1 MARIVS
7 LGSAL
12 QDIYL
17 IDRDDLTPTSIG
29 EEAIFGK
36 ILVGSKVDIDKLSYE
51 VGGGGVNSAIT
62 FARNGHEVILM
73 SNVAHDSAGN
83 AILKVLDR
91 EGIDSSYVDF
101 VERKATGTSVVLL
114 DTKSGERT
122 ILTYRGAS
130 EKFDNFNE
138 VDLDLIQP
146 DWLYVTTL
154 RGDMETL
161 LRFFEKAKSMGIKI
175 MFNPGVKELNEK
187 KKLIGLL
194 SDVDVLLVNK
204 SEAAEIV
211 PGVLLTE
218 LLYHLNN
225 YVETVIITDGAM
237 GGIAMITADHGNA
250 EEMSKSDGSPMTAHT
265 TNLVYYILLPGKM
278 FLDIATSDLG
288 AAFDTRYVAVAVGG
302 VVLQFALAW
311 AAAGAAPESAAAVS
325 AGAVCETVW
334 ETAWEASEAAGEA
347 ASAVSWE
354 RGEGLAEEAPLT
366 GAAVLAGG

>member
-101 VERKATGTSVVLL
+101 VERKTTGTSVVLL

-138 VDLDLIQP
+138 ADLDLVQP

-154 RGDMETL
+154 RGDIETL

-237 GGIAMITADHGNA
+237 GGIAGNR
-250 EEMSKSDGSPMTAHT
+250 EESYRFGIYEDTKVKDATGAGDAFGSGFLAHLANGKSFKSS
-265 TNLVYYILLPGKM
+265 LV
-278 FLDIATSDLG
+278 F
-288 AAFDTRYVAVAVGG
+288 
-302 VVLQFALAW
+302 
-311 AAAGAAPESAAAVS
+311 
-325 AGAVCETVW
+325 
-334 ETAWEASEAAGEA
+334 
-347 ASAVSWE
+347 ASANSTAVVSQIGAN
-354 RGEGLAEEAPLT
+354 RGTLT
-366 GAAVLAGG
+366 GREKLHLMPIQKI